1 VSPPFLALALIL
13 AGPAQAGEPPEDDA
27 SEIVNVLLST
37 VLGFREMTG
46 EELQREVADIGGVAF
61 RRNVPLE
68 FLDRR
73 GLAAYLAEVL
83 DAEYP
88 EERAQADAR
97 TLVAFGLLEPGTD
110 LRSLRARLLEQNV
123 AGFYDDRPG
132 KKRLYAVSGER
143 RLTPANQ
150 LILSHELR
158 HALQDQYLDV
168 HGMLDDSV
176 GDFDDRRLALLSLL
190 EGDATLLMQQFL
202 LRRLPGGERGAELG
216 GLPLPAP
223 PVEGAPPVLRDQL
236 VLPYTAGLDFIQAV
250 WKRGGWAA
258 VRSAW
263 DHPPVSTEQVLHP
276 SKYLAGEMPRPESVV
291 YAPPRGRVINEGVLG
306 EMLARTLLGDDGEGG
321 GAAGWGGD
329 AFRVWDLSGKTLLV
343 WRAVWDTPAEGSAF
357 ARGLRT
363 RLAASPGASER
374 RGSFEIFG
382 TRGFRFAL
390 AERLGETALVSSD
403 DPSALDAAL
412 AWFGSV
418 P

>member
-1 VSPPFLALALIL
+1 VTPVFLALVL
-13 AGPAQAGEPPEDDA
+13 AGAAQVAEPPSEDA
-27 SEIVNVLLST
+27 SEIVNTLLST

-46 EELQREVADIGGVAF
+46 EELEREVADIGGVSF
-61 RRNVPLE
+61 RRTVPLE

-73 GLAAYLAEVL
+73 GLGAYLKEVL

-88 EERAQADAR
+88 EERARADAR

-132 KKRLYAVSGER
+132 KKRLYAVSGDR

-150 LILSHELR
+150 LILAHELR
-158 HALQDQYLDV
+158 HAVQDQYMDV
-168 HGMLDDSV
+168 HAMLDDSV

-190 EGDATLLMQQFL
+190 EGDATLVMQRFL
-202 LRRLPGGERGAELG
+202 LRRLPGGEEAAGDLG
-216 GLPLPAP
+216 SLPLPAP

-250 WKRGGWAA
+250 WQRGGWGA

-276 SKYLAGEMPRPESVV
+276 AKYLAGEMPRPESVV
-291 YAPPRGRVINEGVLG
+291 YSPPAGRVINEGVLG
-306 EMLARTLLGDDGEGG
+306 EMLARTLLGDEGEGD

-343 WRAVWDTPAEGSAF
+343 WRAVWDTPTDGNAF
-357 ARGLRT
+357 AKGLRT
-363 RLAASPGASER
+363 RLAASPGASGR
-374 RGSFEIFG
+374 RGAFEIFG
-382 TRGFRFAL
+382 AGGFRFAL
-390 AERLGETALVSSD
+390 AERVGETAFVSSD
-403 DPSALDAAL
+403 DAAALDAAL
-412 AWFGSV
+412 AWFERV

>member
-1 VSPPFLALALIL
+1 
-13 AGPAQAGEPPEDDA
+13 
-27 SEIVNVLLST
+27 
-37 VLGFREMTG
+37 
-46 EELQREVADIGGVAF
+46 
-61 RRNVPLE
+61 VPLE

-73 GLAAYLAEVL
+73 GLAAYLKDVL

-88 EERAQADAR
+88 ERQARIDAR

-132 KKRLYAVSGER
+132 KKHLYAVSADK

-150 LILSHELR
+150 LILAHELR

-168 HGMLDDSV
+168 HKMLDDSI

-190 EGDATLLMQQFL
+190 EGDATLLMQKFL
-202 LRRLPGGERGAELG
+202 LRRFPGGEEAAGDLG
-216 GLPLPAP
+216 GLSMPAP

-236 VLPYTAGLDFIQAV
+236 VLPYTAGLDFMQAV
-250 WKRGGWAA
+250 WQRGGWAA

-276 SKYLAGEMPRPESVV
+276 EKYLAGEMPRPESVV
-291 YAPPRGRVINEGVLG
+291 YAPSRGRLVNEGVLG
-306 EMLARTLLGDDGEGG
+306 EMLARTLLGDEGEGA

-343 WRAVWDTPAEGSAF
+343 WRALWDTPAAGSAF
-357 ARGLRT
+357 AQGLRT
-363 RLAASPGASER
+363 RLAAAPGASER

-390 AERLGETALVSSD
+390 AERVGETAFVSSD
-403 DPSALDAAL
+403 DEAALDAAL
-412 AWFGSV
+412 AWFERV

>member
-1 VSPPFLALALIL
+1 VSPVIL
-13 AGPAQAGEPPEDDA
+13 AFALVVAGATQVEEPPSEDA
-27 SEIVNVLLST
+27 SEIVNALLST

-46 EELQREVADIGGVAF
+46 EELQREVADIGGVSF
-61 RRNVPLE
+61 RRAVPLE

-73 GLAAYLAEVL
+73 GLAAYLKEVL

-88 EERAQADAR
+88 EDRARADAR

-150 LILSHELR
+150 LILAHELR

-190 EGDATLLMQQFL
+190 EGDATLLMQRFL
-202 LRRLPGGERGAELG
+202 LRRLPGGEQAAELG

-250 WKRGGWAA
+250 WQRGGWAA

-276 SKYLAGEMPRPESVV
+276 SKYLAGETPRPESVG
-291 YAPPRGRVINEGVLG
+291 YAPWRGRVINEGVLG
-306 EMLARTLLGDDGEGG
+306 EMLARTLLGDDGEGD

-343 WRAVWDTPAEGSAF
+343 WRAVWDTPPDGSAF

-363 RLAASPGASER
+363 RLAASRGASGR
-374 RGSFEIFG
+374 RGAFEIFG
-382 TRGFRFAL
+382 TRGFRFAF

-403 DPSALDAAL
+403 DESALDAAL
-412 AWFGSV
+412 AWFERV